1 MSQCAFNNDGHPELN
16 EPELNCPRLCA
27 HGIACTYT
35 GPGKTGCNFV
45 HPGEEGTGRRL
56 FPARMDEK
64 TGQEQP
70 ACVRLVGSPG
80 FYERRR
86 LKMSWPQW
94 CALPKNAHLRS
105 EPRREQ
111 EAPAA
116 AAQKKPVLAQ
126 VQKKAAPVAVM
137 PPLPPPPRVAPLPHA
152 QQQQQPPPWAQA
164 QAKPPLA
171 VLILQARIHLES
183 SSALAAHYEGI
194 LAKGTDPTCFL
205 GRCAQQQAPMHRTF
219 ATRAAAHLR
228 DLFGNQL
235 FTRAGAF
242 LDEVRDDMV
251 AAEQWSNE
259 ITAGRITG
267 MLLEGLDYDELTQ
280 LLEDQHA
287 FTEKMAEAS
296 AILKQSGDAKLAAAS
311 AAADETPAA

>member
-16 EPELNCPRLCA
+16 EPELNCPRVCV
-27 HGIACTYT
+27 HGIHCTYT

-64 TGQEQP
+64 TGQEQA

-94 CALPKNAHLRS
+94 CALPKNSHLRS
-105 EPRREQ
+105 EPRRGQ
-111 EAPAA
+111 EEPAA
-116 AAQKKPVLAQ
+116 AAPPAAQKKPVLGQ
-126 VQKKAAPVAVM
+126 VQKRAQ
-137 PPLPPPPRVAPLPHA
+137 LPPPPRAAPLA
-152 QQQQQPPPWAQA
+152 QQQQQQPPWSQA
-164 QAKPPLA
+164 QAKPPLGL
-171 VLILQARIHLES
+171 LIIQARIHLES
-183 SSALAAHYEGI
+183 SSALAAHYESI
-194 LAKGTDPTCFL
+194 VSKGTDPTSFL
-205 GRCAQQQAPMHRTF
+205 GRCAQQQAPMHRAM

-228 DLFGNQL
+228 DLFGNEL

-242 LDEVRDDMV
+242 LDEVRADMV

-280 LLEDQHA
+280 LLENQQA

-296 AILKQSGDAKLAAAS
+296 AILKQSGDAKLASAS
-311 AAADETPAA
+311 AASADETPAA

>member
-16 EPELNCPRLCA
+16 EPELNCPRLCVHA
-27 HGIACTYT
+27 ISCTYT

-64 TGQEQP
+64 TGQEQA

-111 EAPAA
+111 EAPV

-126 VQKKAAPVAVM
+126 VQKRMVSVAVL
-137 PPLPPPPRVAPLPHA
+137 PPLAPLPRA
-152 QQQQQPPPWAQA
+152 APLAQQPQQQQQQPWAQA
-164 QAKPPLA
+164 QVKPPLA

-194 LAKGTDPTCFL
+194 VAKGTDPTSFL
-205 GRCAQQQAPMHRTF
+205 GRCAQQQAPMHRAM

-242 LDEVRDDMV
+242 LDEVRADMV

-280 LLEDQHA
+280 LLENQQA

-296 AILKQSGDAKLAAAS
+296 AILKQSGDAKA